1 MEIFTSLF
9 LKYNKYTSNIILEE
23 FLDNNN
29 NYNDI
34 IIILHIYLKIY
45 KI

>member
-23 FLDNNN
+23 FLDNIN
-29 NYNDI
+29 NYTDN
-34 IIILHIYLKIY
+34 ILILLYI
-45 KI
+45 